1 MLVRA
6 KTRAAR
12 GIRDASNQDPRNHK
26 AKRQSQTMIIR
37 SEAPAGSHDL
47 DNVTYNLA
55 VIVALLAAGSVLLF
69 RVKVGAPN
77 SKKRQRPSVTLR
89 GWGVPLKRIKSALR
103 ELERK
108 TFHLCGLLVPL
119 VHLALLETG
128 FRQRTCIEIAW
139 AITVVG
145 WSADLARLHVPVVAR
160 HWPLRSLLRDHEREG
175 LTGGCYFSLGCTLAM
190 TVSPP
195 DVSSCAIIF
204 LVLGDMAAA
213 LIGVSFGNEI
223 ASLKLG
229 REGKKSVEGS
239 LAMFVVCFLVTLVFF
254 WDVQLAEYVAVVAA
268 ATATLTELYE
278 PLLLDDN
285 LTIPFFSAL
294 ALQVALYRVRCPP
307 CANVREARCYVF

>member
-1 MLVRA
+1 M
-6 KTRAAR
+6 
-12 GIRDASNQDPRNHK
+12 
-26 AKRQSQTMIIR
+26 
-37 SEAPAGSHDL
+37 
-47 DNVTYNLA
+47 
-55 VIVALLAAGSVLLF
+55 
-69 RVKVGAPN
+69 
-77 SKKRQRPSVTLR
+77 
-89 GWGVPLKRIKSALR
+89 VPVFLKRDEGGVLGECLVVDALREVGVGALR

-119 VHLALLETG
+119 IHLALLEGG
-128 FRQRTCIEIAW
+128 FRQRTCIIIAW
-139 AITVVG
+139 AITSVG
-145 WSADLARLHVPVVAR
+145 WSADLARLHIPFVAR
-160 HWPLRSLLRDHEREG
+160 HWPLQTILRDHEHEQ

-213 LIGVSFGNEI
+213 LIGVSFGGEV

-239 LAMFVVCFLVTLVFF
+239 LAMFCVCFLVAMVFF
-254 WDVQLAEYVAVVAA
+254 WDVQLSEYAAVVAA

-307 CANVREARCYVF
+307 CANVREARCYLF